1 MHRILNDPT
10 QVVCPNFEG
19 PEWAFLRQCI
29 IDSHP
34 GEIPLTA
41 EEVARQMREAWT
53 QDNDA
58 RVAAWNAQLEKD
70 RAEQDQ
76 QDRQVREVKVV
87 RRAQLEEEA
96 EEQRRVAEKNKPR
109 LNPFD
114 PTRRVSEWIPPRPAS
129 YALEK
134 LNDFEYVELDYF
146 TALRPSKNIRK
157 DEDLTWEE
165 MLEAKNT
172 MLHFMAQSGLWPTA
186 HAESL
191 AAFFVAL
198 ERHPR
203 RLMAHGKTTLLLY
216 QGRVRREWFHAFER
230 NEGFNIGL
238 ISDGLLRNI
247 ADEVRDKIWKRE
259 IDQVRTHRTLD
270 RNFTLTLA
278 SLYHPH
284 TLHRRATQL
293 LLFPIHSRASIRQ
306 IRRVAEAAF
315 EIPSARATSKRHR
328 EWDNEARN
336 HTHSPSPPRALPAR
350 KRLRSRSPRPSSSA
364 LPSRSS

>member
-1 MHRILNDPT
+1 MPCTLNDPT
-10 QVVCPNFEG
+10 QAVCPNFEG

-29 IDSHP
+29 INSHP
-34 GEIPLTA
+34 GETPLTA

-76 QDRQVREVKVV
+76 RDRQARKVKVD
-87 RRAQLEEEA
+87 RHAQLENEA
-96 EEQRRVAEKNKPR
+96 VEQRGVAEKNKPR
-109 LNPFD
+109 LNQFD
-114 PTRRVSEWIPPRPAS
+114 PTRRVSEWIQPQPAA
-129 YALEK
+129 YALETINN
-134 LNDFEYVELDYF
+134 LEYVELDYF

-157 DEDLTWEE
+157 DEDLSWEE

-191 AAFFVAL
+191 AAFFAAL
-198 ERHPR
+198 EQHPR
-203 RLMAHGKTTLLLY
+203 RLMENGKTTLLLY
-216 QGRVRREWFHAFER
+216 QSRVRREWFHAFER

-238 ISDGLLRNI
+238 ISDNLVRNI
-247 ADEVRDKIWKRE
+247 ADEVKDKIWKRE
-259 IDQVRTHRTLD
+259 IDQ
-270 RNFTLTLA
+270 
-278 SLYHPH
+278 
-284 TLHRRATQL
+284 
-293 LLFPIHSRASIRQ
+293 

-315 EIPSARATSKRHR
+315 QMPSTGTSSKRHR
-328 EWDNEARN
+328 ESDNEPRN
-336 HTHSPSPPRALPAR
+336 YTLSPSPTRAGPAR
-350 KRLRSRSPRPSSSA
+350 KRLRSRSPQSSNSA

>member
-1 MHRILNDPT
+1 MPRILNDPT
-10 QVVCPNFEG
+10 QAVCPNFEG

-58 RVAAWNAQLEKD
+58 RVAVWNAQLEKD

-76 QDRQVREVKVV
+76 QDRQVREVKVA
-87 RRAQLEEEA
+87 RRAQLGDEA
-96 EEQRRVAEKNKPR
+96 EEQRRVDKPR

-114 PTRRVSEWIPPRPAS
+114 PTRRVSEWIQPRPAA

-134 LNDFEYVELDYF
+134 INNCEYVELDYF

-157 DEDLTWEE
+157 DEDLSWEE

-198 ERHPR
+198 ELHPR
-203 RLMAHGKTTLLLY
+203 RLMANGKSTLLLY
-216 QGRVRREWFHAFER
+216 QSRVRREWFHAFER

-238 ISDGLLRNI
+238 ISDDLLRNI

-259 IDQVRTHRTLD
+259 IDQVRPPQGPISQFRPD
-270 RNFTLTLA
+270 FGFSPPP
-278 SLYHPH
+278 SLF
-284 TLHRRATQL
+284 AVTQL
-293 LLFPIHSRASIRQ
+293 NSCY
-306 IRRVAEAAF
+306 
-315 EIPSARATSKRHR
+315 
-328 EWDNEARN
+328 
-336 HTHSPSPPRALPAR
+336 
-350 KRLRSRSPRPSSSA
+350 LRFILA
-364 LPSRSS
+364 H